1 MFGPTPPH
9 LLGVPGVGG
18 GGPGGH
24 LGHHPFS
31 PFGGGGGF
39 DQTKVNR
46 SKRKKM
52 SAIIDTWKIE
62 TRLDRSSRLALFS
75 VQSGRSNSAVS
86 KGPYSSENNPTTL

>member
-1 MFGPTPPH
+1 MKRESLPIAPFPYQLGLNIIVMFGPTPPH

-24 LGHHPFS
+24 LAHHPFS

-52 SAIIDTWKIE
+52 SAVIDI
-62 TRLDRSSRLALFS
+62 
-75 VQSGRSNSAVS
+75 
-86 KGPYSSENNPTTL
+86 